1 MAGSAFSIEQ
11 ARLAEARHLPG
22 PCHEDFLRLTR
33 SLIHGPSFQW
43 LLVDAPDEGVRRQV
57 MAAVDRVLQRAGLA
71 TNRLPLSDKI
81 LDVGMLEERLVK
93 NARRDPVVHVIGR
106 AGWLDA
112 GRWEALNLRR
122 ERLAAEARARLVFW
136 LDGEAI
142 ALAPRHAPDL
152 WAWRGGVYA
161 FLAGAPPDPSPR
173 VWDAS
178 ASPGG
183 FRDPRIAD
191 NRSMAERS
199 RRVVE
204 IRTWLEDHPDAPDE
218 LKSAPLD
225 ELGRVLASLG
235 DLEEALAHW
244 REVELPFHR
253 RRGDVRAE
261 AITMGKIADVLQA
274 RGQLEEA
281 LRIRQEEELPVY
293 ERLGDGRS
301 KAVTM
306 GRIADVLQARGQL
319 DEALRIRQEEQLP
332 VYERLGDVRE
342 KAVTMGRI
350 ADVLQVRGQLDEAL
364 RIRQE
369 EELPVYERL
378 GDVRSKAVTMGEI
391 ADVLQARG
399 QLEEA
404 LRIRQ
409 EEELPVY
416 ERLGDGRAKA
426 VTMGKIAD
434 VLQALEEEKAK
445 LRLP

>member
-1 MAGSAFSIEQ
+1 MAGSTFSLEQ
-11 ARLAEARHLPG
+11 VRLAEARHLPG
-22 PCHEDFLRLTR
+22 PCHDEFLRLTR

-57 MAAVDRVLQRAGLA
+57 MAAVDTVLQRAGLA

-106 AGWLDA
+106 AGWLDGA
-112 GRWEALNLRR
+112 RWEALNLRR

-161 FLAGAPPDPSPR
+161 FLPAAGPAPSR
-173 VWDAS
+173 AVGEAS
-178 ASPGG
+178 LSPGA
-183 FRDPRIAD
+183 FRDAQEAD

-199 RRVVE
+199 RRVVA
-204 IRTWLEDHPDAPDE
+204 IRTWMEGHPDAPEE
-218 LKSAPLD
+218 LKLAPID
-225 ELGRVLASLG
+225 ELGRLLASLG
-235 DLEEALAHW
+235 DLDEALAHW

-253 RRGDVRAE
+253 RRGDARSG
-261 AITMGKIADVLQA
+261 AITMGRIADVLQE

-293 ERLGDGRS
+293 ERLGDGRA
-301 KAVTM
+301 KAMTM
-306 GRIADVLQARGQL
+306 GR
-319 DEALRIRQEEQLP
+319 
-332 VYERLGDVRE
+332 
-342 KAVTMGRI
+342 
-350 ADVLQVRGQLDEAL
+350 
-364 RIRQE
+364 
-369 EELPVYERL
+369 
-378 GDVRSKAVTMGEI
+378 I

-426 VTMGKIAD
+426 MTMGKIAD
-434 VLQALEEEKAK
+434 ALQALKEEKAR
-445 LRLP
+445 LRLPEPPT